1 MTAQNHGSSAPR
13 TDPARPARAR
23 SAQVLAPRTA
33 PALAPRTA
41 DDLAALFR
49 VHPTQA
55 APALLGCLLTVATPQ
70 GAVTVRLTELEAYG
84 DQGEDPGAHSFR
96 GRTERNA
103 ALFGPPQRTY
113 VYLNYGIH
121 RCLNIV
127 AHEPDAAGG
136 LLVRAAEVLDG
147 HGLAVLRRTRDT
159 GARLLSGPGNL
170 GQGLGITLEM
180 GHLPIALADAGPA
193 TAAGGA
199 TSAAGCSRTPLPD
212 DGRSPASFV
221 LAPPPVGSAPP
232 HVSTGPR
239 VGVSGEGGS
248 ARFPWRYWIT
258 GEPSVSRFRAG
269 RNVPV

>member
-1 MTAQNHGSSAPR
+1 MTAQHHGTSAP
-13 TDPARPARAR
+13 
-23 SAQVLAPRTA
+23 
-33 PALAPRTA
+33 APRTA

-55 APALLGCLLTVATPQ
+55 APALLGCLLTVATPE
-70 GAVTVRLTELEAYG
+70 GTVTVRLTELEAYG

-103 ALFGPPQRTY
+103 ALFGPPQHTY

-121 RCLNIV
+121 RCLNLV

-136 LLVRAAEVLDG
+136 LLVRAAEVVDG
-147 HGLAVLRRTRDT
+147 HGLAVLRRARDT
-159 GARLLSGPGNL
+159 GARLLSGPGNI
-170 GQGLGITLEM
+170 GQGLGITLDM
-180 GHLPIALADAGPA
+180 GHLPITLAEPRPAAVGGVAGDASRAVPEPHGPA
-193 TAAGGA
+193 
-199 TSAAGCSRTPLPD
+199 LPD
-212 DGRSPASFV
+212 DGPAPASFV
-221 LAPPPVGSAPP
+221 LAPPGVGSAPP

-248 ARFPWRYWIT
+248 VRFPWRYWIT

>member
-1 MTAQNHGSSAPR
+1 MTPVPRRPAVHPAPR
-13 TDPARPARAR
+13 
-23 SAQVLAPRTA
+23 SC
-33 PALAPRTA
+33 

-49 VHPTQA
+49 VHPRQA
-55 APALLGCLLTVATPQ
+55 APALLGCLLTVTTPE
-70 GAVTVRLTELEAYG
+70 GPVTVRLTELEAYG

-121 RCLNIV
+121 RCLNLV

-136 LLVRAAEVLDG
+136 LLVRAAEVVAG
-147 HGLAVLRRTRDT
+147 HDLAVLRRGRDT

-180 GHLPIALADAGPA
+180 GHLPITLADAPA
-193 TAAGGA
+193 PGGA
-199 TSAAGCSRTPLPD
+199 PGLTVPRTPLPD
-212 DGRSPASFV
+212 DGPSPASFV
-221 LAPPPVGSAPP
+221 LAPPPAGSAPP

-248 ARFPWRYWIT
+248 VRFPWRWWMT
-258 GEPSVSRFRAG
+258 GDPSVSRFRAG
-269 RNVPV
+269 RNVPA

>member
-1 MTAQNHGSSAPR
+1 MSEGADR
-13 TDPARPARAR
+13 LIKR
-23 SAQVLAPRTA
+23 APRTA
-33 PALAPRTA
+33 E
-41 DDLAALFR
+41 DLAALFR

-55 APALLGCLLTVATPQ
+55 APALLGCLLTVTTLE

-103 ALFGPPQRTY
+103 ALFGPAQHTY

-121 RCLNIV
+121 RCVNLV

-136 LLVRAAEVLDG
+136 LLVRAGEVLDG
-147 HGLAVLRRTRDT
+147 HGLAVLRRGRDT

-170 GQGLGITLEM
+170 GQGLGITLDM
-180 GHLPIALADAGPA
+180 GHRPIGLADAAPA
-193 TAAGGA
+193 GR
-199 TSAAGCSRTPLPD
+199 TSSSTLPRPTPLAHTPLPD
-212 DGRSPASFV
+212 DGPSPASFV
-221 LAPPPVGSAPP
+221 LAPPPAGSPKPRA
-232 HVSTGPR
+232 TNGPR

-258 GEPSVSRFRAG
+258 GDPSVSRFRAG
-269 RNVPV
+269 RNVPA

>member
-1 MTAQNHGSSAPR
+1 MTPVPR
-13 TDPARPARAR
+13 RPA
-23 SAQVLAPRTA
+23 VHPAPRTA
-33 PALAPRTA
+33 E
-41 DDLAALFR
+41 DLSALFR
-49 VHPTQA
+49 SPPTQA
-55 APALLGCLLTVATPQ
+55 APALLGCLLTVTTPE
-70 GAVTVRLTELEAYG
+70 GPVTVRLTELEAYG

-121 RCLNIV
+121 RCLNLV

-136 LLVRAAEVLDG
+136 LLVRSAEVLDG
-147 HGLAVLRRTRDT
+147 HGLAVLRRGRDT

-180 GHLPIALADAGPA
+180 GHRRIELADPA
-193 TAAGGA
+193 PAGG
-199 TSAAGCSRTPLPD
+199 TSPGTSPSRTSPSRTSLPD
-212 DGRSPASFV
+212 DGPSPASFV
-221 LAPPPVGSAPP
+221 LAPPPAGSAPP
-232 HVSTGPR
+232 HVSAGPR

-258 GEPSVSRFRAG
+258 GDPSVSRFRAG
-269 RNVPV
+269 RNVPA

>member
-1 MTAQNHGSSAPR
+1 MSEGADRITGRAPR
-13 TDPARPARAR
+13 TPE
-23 SAQVLAPRTA
+23 
-33 PALAPRTA
+33 
-41 DDLAALFR
+41 DLAALFH

-55 APALLGCLLTVATPQ
+55 APALLGCLLTVTTGE

-121 RCLNIV
+121 RCLNLV

-147 HGLAVLRRTRDT
+147 HGLAVLRRGRDT

-170 GQGLGITLEM
+170 GQGLGITLTM
-180 GHLPIALADAGPA
+180 GHRPIELAADAAGLPGSRSGL
-193 TAAGGA
+193 AAVH
-199 TSAAGCSRTPLPD
+199 TPLPD
-212 DGRSPASFV
+212 DGPAPGSFV
-221 LAPPPVGSAPP
+221 LAPPPAGSAPP
-232 HVSTGPR
+232 HVLTGPR

-248 ARFPWRYWIT
+248 ARYPWRYWIT
-258 GEPSVSRFRAG
+258 GDPSVSRFRAG
-269 RNVPV
+269 RNVPD

>member
-1 MTAQNHGSSAPR
+1 MPSPAHRGLSGA
-13 TDPARPARAR
+13 DPAGAVSTPVPR
-23 SAQVLAPRTA
+23 SC
-33 PALAPRTA
+33 
-41 DDLAALFR
+41 DDLAALFH

-55 APALLGCLLTVATPQ
+55 APALLGCLLTAVTAD

-84 DQGEDPGAHSFR
+84 DRGEDPGAHSFR

-121 RCLNIV
+121 RCLNLV

-136 LLVRAAEVLDG
+136 VLVRAAEVVAG
-147 HGLAVLRRTRDT
+147 HDLAALRRGRDT

-180 GHLPIALADAGPA
+180 GHLPITLADAPAATAGPA
-193 TAAGGA
+193 ARDVSLAVPD
-199 TSAAGCSRTPLPD
+199 TPGPALPD
-212 DGRSPASFV
+212 DGRAPALFV
-221 LAPPPVGSAPP
+221 LAPPPLGSAPP

-258 GEPSVSRFRAG
+258 GDASVSRFRAG